1 MNQFLN
7 YHRSLIAILSI
18 IFCMLLLTKCID
30 KGKPE
35 NSLIKNKK
43 GQQFAGSATCITC
56 HKEIYNS
63 HKRTAHFLTSRPA
76 TAQYLKGSFEAGKNT
91 FDYGKGKMVVMEK
104 RDSSFY
110 QVEYDS
116 GIQKMIRRFDIVIGS
131 GAKGQS
137 FISRIHNKLYQL
149 PITYFTAA
157 NQWSN
162 SPGYPQ
168 KIIFNRPVTS
178 RCLECHSTFAKTISD
193 AGAEPEAFD
202 KSQIIYGVDCEKC
215 HGPAAEHVAYQT
227 QNPTAVSAKF
237 IINPASLSRQQN
249 LDLCASC
256 HGGRLKKIR
265 PSFEFIVGDKLADYF
280 ELDTILPAADKIDV
294 HGNQYGLMRASKC
307 FRLSETMTCSTCHNS
322 HENERGNTALF
333 SQHCMSC
340 HNKNKGNFCKLTHSS
355 DELLKQNCID
365 CHMPLQSSKA
375 IAVFLPGNNMPI
387 AALIRSHLIGIYP
400 AETKKVMAGIKKLK

>member
-1 MNQFLN
+1 MKELSK
-7 YHRSLIAILSI
+7 YSRSLITILSI
-18 IFCMLLLTKCID
+18 IFCVLLLIKCID
-30 KGKPE
+30 KGKQA
-35 NSLIKNKK
+35 NGLITNKN

-63 HKRTAHFLTSRPA
+63 HLHTAHYLSSKPA
-76 TAQYLKGSFEAGKNT
+76 TAQYIKGSFEPGKNT
-91 FDYGKGKMVVMEK
+91 FDFGNKKLVVMEK

-116 GIQKMIRRFDIVIGS
+116 GIQKISRRFDIVIGS

-137 FISRIHNKLYQL
+137 SISIIHNRLYQL

-157 NQWSN
+157 NEWSN

-168 KIIFNRPVTS
+168 KIIFNRPITS
-178 RCLECHSTFAKTISD
+178 RCLECHSTFAKTIS
-193 AGAEPEAFD
+193 APNKELEEFD
-202 KSQIIYGVDCEKC
+202 KNQMIYGVDCEKC

-227 QNPTAVSAKF
+227 QNPTALTAKF

-256 HGGRLKKIR
+256 HGGRLKKTR
-265 PSFEFIVGDKLADYF
+265 PSFEFTVGNKLADYF
-280 ELDTILPAADKIDV
+280 EVDTVLPAADKIDV
-294 HGNQYGLMRASKC
+294 HGNQYGLLRASKC
-307 FRLSETMTCSTCHNS
+307 FRMSETMTCNTCHNS

-333 SQHCMSC
+333 SQRCMSC
-340 HNKNKGNFCKLTHSS
+340 HTKEHGNFCKLKNSS
-355 DELLKQNCID
+355 AALLKQNCID
-365 CHMPLQSSKA
+365 CHMLLQSSKA
-375 IAVFLPGNNMPI
+375 IAVFLPGTNMPV

-400 AETKKVMAGIKKLK
+400 TQTKKAQHRL